1 MHLAEVGTKMS
12 APPSDFY
19 YGRVISGVE
28 IYHTQFLTPIN
39 FNGRP
44 GRFITGNTKRVLEL

>member
-12 APPSDFY
+12 AHPEFY
-19 YGRVISGVE
+19 YGRVITGVV
-28 IYHTQFLTPIN
+28 IYHTQFLTPTN

-44 GRFITGNTKRVLEL
+44 GRIMTGNT